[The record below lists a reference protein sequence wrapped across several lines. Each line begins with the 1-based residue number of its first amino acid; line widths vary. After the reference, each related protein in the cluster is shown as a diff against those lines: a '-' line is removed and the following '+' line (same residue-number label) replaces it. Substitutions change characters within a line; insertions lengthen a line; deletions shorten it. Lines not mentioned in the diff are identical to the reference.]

1 MSNLSQSE
9 MQRLSSDLLFWESD
23 LKSSS
28 SNDLQ
33 AQLYEWKLA
42 CGKLTDKGIKP
53 DSLLDTYRITDGD
66 IFPDIKTLLHIGC
79 TLPVTSCE
87 AERSFS
93 GLRRIKSY
101 MRSTMNEDR
110 LSALALMHLHH
121 AKNIDTKT
129 ICQMFVAK
137 HKRRMF
143 QSCILY
149 DVDDLDT
156 EGLPD

>member
-1 MSNLSQSE
+1 MSNISQSE
-9 MQRLSSDLLFWESD
+9 MQRLSSELLFWESD

-33 AQLYEWKLA
+33 AQLSEWKLA

-53 DSLLDTYRITDGD
+53 GSLLGITDGD

-93 GLRRIKSY
+93 GLRRIKGY

-129 ICQMFVAK
+129 ICQMFAAK
-137 HKRRMF
+137 YKRRMF

-149 DVDDLDT
+149 DDDD
-156 EGLPD
+156 

>member
-1 MSNLSQSE
+1 MSNISQSE
-9 MQRLSSDLLFWESD
+9 MQRLSSELLFWESD

-33 AQLYEWKLA
+33 AQL
-42 CGKLTDKGIKP
+42 
-53 DSLLDTYRITDGD
+53 
-66 IFPDIKTLLHIGC
+66 
-79 TLPVTSCE
+79 
-87 AERSFS
+87 S
-93 GLRRIKSY
+93 GLRRIKGY

-129 ICQMFVAK
+129 ICQMFAAK

-149 DVDDLDT
+149 DDDD
-156 EGLPD
+156 